1 MEQIELEVF
10 NILDE
15 IDVLDADIYSNLLE
29 KYDEKMVNSIIEK
42 MIDDNIFYVSKFEY
56 YITRIAS
63 YDDAIVKN
71 LYDAYS
77 IDLNNISFLSKEEN
91 IELSKEINSILKEIR
106 DILVINDYDIPN
118 VSWTSDI
125 IDLFCKRCKNVNT
138 LNKIKKLYNKFLYKR
153 NLLTEGNLKF
163 VIFVSK
169 RYYQTGLDINEIIQ
183 LGNIGLMKACEKYDS
198 SFSASFTTY
207 AYYWIRQNIMKE
219 LGYINC
225 SLSVSYHIISLNLA
239 MKKTVNMLRL
249 ILNREPTDEEIAEHM
264 EISVDKVRT
273 CMRTFA
279 DPVALNEPMML
290 SSDSEEEVTFMDFL
304 EDRDSNVFDVISNKF
319 LSEELLTFLK
329 SNLSEKEFNIICHR
343 YELGDYSFK
352 RLREIGEEYGVSRQ
366 RINQIEEK
374 AIKTIKKKGRYLKTY
389 LG

>member
-56 YITRIAS
+56 YINKIAS
-63 YDDAIVKN
+63 YDEAIAKN

-77 IDLNNISFLSKEEN
+77 IDLNNVIFLSKEEN
-91 IELSKEINSILKEIR
+91 NKLSIEINSILKEIR
-106 DILVINDYDIPN
+106 DILVMNGYDITN
-118 VSWTSDI
+118 VSWISDV
-125 IDLFCKRCKNVNT
+125 IDLFLKKCKDADT

-153 NLLTEGNLKF
+153 NILTEGNLKF

-225 SLSVSYHIISLNLA
+225 SLSVSYHIVSLNMA
-239 MKKTVNMLRL
+239 MNKTINILRTM
-249 ILNREPTDEEIAEHM
+249 LNREPTDEEIAEHM
-264 EISVDKVRT
+264 EVSVDKVRT

-279 DPVALNEPMML
+279 EPVCLNEPIKL
-290 SSDSEEEVTFMDFL
+290 ASDSEDECTFMDSL
-304 EDRDSNVFDVISNKF
+304 EDRDSNVFHIVTNNF
-319 LSEELLTFLK
+319 LSDEMLSFLRTNLTD
-329 SNLSEKEFNIICHR
+329 KEFNVICHR

-352 RLREIGEEYGVSRQ
+352 RLRELGEEYGVSRE
-366 RINQIEEK
+366 RIRQIELK
-374 AIKTIKKKGRYLKTY
+374 AINKIRKRGKYLKTY
-389 LG
+389 LD